1 MLPHVSTVQH
11 FIFSIKH
18 NRAAGGENSCSVKG
32 QAILDQEEKE
42 GRREKTRTCAHETH
56 FANLSSKDSCHEY
69 EAAFCVK
76 SCHQPTRLGKRL
88 RLVWL

>member
-1 MLPHVSTVQH
+1 MFPLFSTLSSPLN
-11 FIFSIKH
+11 IIE
-18 NRAAGGENSCSVKG
+18 RLGGENSCSVKG